1 MISAMVKQKTY
12 SVPLVGVSQYQHAI
26 AAVGEGEAVQLLR
39 EPDNPHDEEAIA
51 AVCHGDTIGYVGR
64 GSWLRRAIIDEGKG
78 CCARILSV
86 HRGLDAV
93 GVSLSVQLS
102 DNLVGERDYEGAGE
116 T

>member
-1 MISAMVKQKTY
+1 MIGAMVKQKTY

-51 AVCHGDTIGYVGR
+51 AVCHGDTIGYIGR
-64 GSWLRRAIIDEGKG
+64 DSWLRRAIIDEGRG
-78 CCARILSV
+78 CRAQILSV

-93 GVSLSVQLS
+93 GVSLSVQLT
-102 DNLVGERDYEGAGE
+102 NEAIGERNYA
-116 T
+116 TQA